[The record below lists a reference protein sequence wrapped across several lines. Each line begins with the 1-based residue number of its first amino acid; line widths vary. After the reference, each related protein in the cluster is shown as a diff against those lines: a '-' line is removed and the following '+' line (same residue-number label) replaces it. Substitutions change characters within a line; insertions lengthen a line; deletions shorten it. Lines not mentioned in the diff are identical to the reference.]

1 MKRIKSFALASCS
14 LLAASEWDGKLY
26 HQNSSIQFQKGSAII
41 NNWPFKGSEN
51 ILDIGCGNGALTGEI
66 AKKTTGSV
74 LGTDASGSMIAFA
87 QHHYIQENLS
97 FATIDATTLNF
108 NQEFDLA
115 FSFNCLHWIKDKQK
129 VFDAVFKALKP
140 GGKFVFLFSIKPPD
154 RNYKLITLATELK
167 SNEYWKQYFPENHQW
182 PWYHE
187 KQETIENMLT
197 QSNFNIIELKSCYNG
212 VPIENKENII
222 QHLLALSWLDPLSQE
237 KQEQFVRELIDS
249 YLSEISGL
257 ENPHHYEAY
266 QIYAVVT
273 KP

>member
-1 MKRIKSFALASCS
+1 MKQIKSLVLASCS

-41 NNWPFKGSEN
+41 NNWQFKGSEN
-51 ILDIGCGNGALTGEI
+51 ILDIGCGNGALTAEI

-74 LGTDASGSMIAFA
+74 LGTDASGSMITVA
-87 QHHYIQENLS
+87 QEHYMQENLS
-97 FATIDATTLNF
+97 FAAIDATTLNF

-140 GGKFVFLFSIKPPD
+140 GGKFVFLLTIKSPD
-154 RNYKLITLATELK
+154 RENSMIAIGNKMRAQD
-167 SNEYWKQYFPENHQW
+167 YWQQYFPIDHTW

-187 KQETIENMLT
+187 RQGTIEDMLA
-197 QSNFNIIELKSCYNG
+197 QSGFHIIELRSFYNKG
-212 VPIENKENII
+212 QFESKEKMI
-222 QHLLALSWLDPLSQE
+222 QHVLALSCLNPLSQE
-237 KQEQFVRELIDS
+237 KQKEFAQELIER
-249 YLSEISGL
+249 YIATRNNEFT
-257 ENPHHYEAY
+257 YETY
-266 QIYAVVT
+266 QLYAVVT